1 MTLATAPLLW
11 RFNSS
16 RATGIV
22 RAASGRGP
30 SRRTMLHLTKL
41 AVGVR
46 DIDHL
51 RELQAERAVRSPPLR
66 HRTRS
71 FPRRH
76 QEVIDGG
83 SMYWVISGS
92 MLVRQR
98 IVDIVEDRRD
108 DGSRVHRPVAGS
120 EAGAADRQAHQAIPG
135 VALPAPRRGAAR
147 PGPRQ
152 ARQGRGCVAADAA
165 ARIAGALPAVKP
177 LARICQV
184 IRYSHQ
190 SIKPAFSTVL

>member
-1 MTLATAPLLW
+1 
-11 RFNSS
+11 
-16 RATGIV
+16 
-22 RAASGRGP
+22 
-30 SRRTMLHLTKL
+30 MLHLTKL

-51 RELQAERAVRSPPLR
+51 RDLQAERATRSPPLR

-98 IVDIVEDRRD
+98 IVDIIEDRRD
-108 DGSRVHRPVAGS
+108 DGTACTGLLLDPDLVPLAGRPTKPFQGWRYLQPD
-120 EAGAADRQAHQAIPG
+120 AAPPD
-135 VALPAPRRGAAR
+135 LPL
-147 PGPRQ
+147 GPR
-152 ARQGRGCVAADAA
+152 
-165 ARIAGALPAVKP
+165 ALGEDDLPPA
-177 LARICQV
+177 LR
-184 IRYSHQ
+184 RELR
-190 SIKPAFSTVL
+190 VLCLL